1 MKLKLT
7 RHFQDMMSY
16 RGIDIEHVKVAVN
29 NPDTKENVFEGRM
42 RVKKKIG
49 AKNIE
54 VIYCK
59 DGFKDRADEY
69 IVITAYYL

>member
-29 NPDTKENVFEGRM
+29 NPDTKENLHEYPDAPVAKKG
-42 RVKKKIG
+42 KKISTVEW
-49 AKNIE
+49 K
-54 VIYCK
+54 IYF
-59 DGFKDRADEY
+59 GYLPY
-69 IVITAYYL
+69 IQSQR